1 MRFVSWK
8 NMPSTITMTARTCSF
23 DNAYKYS
30 GGRTDEREIEVT
42 SVAQLGSSFLLR
54 NSRIKLHLQQ
64 WNRLNRATREQL
76 VSEFRFNQA
85 SRAELSN
92 GDVEANGV

>member
-1 MRFVSWK
+1 
-8 NMPSTITMTARTCSF
+8 MTACTCSF

-42 SVAQLGSSFLLR
+42 SVAQLGSSFLQR

-85 SRAELSN
+85 SLAQR
-92 GDVEANGV
+92 